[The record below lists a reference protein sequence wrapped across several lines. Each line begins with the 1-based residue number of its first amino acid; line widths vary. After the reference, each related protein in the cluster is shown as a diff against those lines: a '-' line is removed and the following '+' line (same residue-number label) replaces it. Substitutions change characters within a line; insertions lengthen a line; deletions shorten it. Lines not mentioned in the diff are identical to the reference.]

1 MYARPGEPRAR
12 AASANVVWPAQI
24 LHDLRTIGAQPCAQ
38 RSGTQREMATGSPTS
53 ERIVELPSTAAAAGI
68 ARREL
73 AATPGIAGDLGYRV
87 LLMASELIAVFVADV
102 EPRPDR
108 VLRLTVVVA
117 PDRVRIEVA
126 GHTPEVSPDALLHS
140 RETPSLGG
148 MGLQIVERMADA
160 WGVHGEGD
168 AEIWFEL
175 AR

>member
-1 MYARPGEPRAR
+1 MPTGTS
-12 AASANVVWPAQI
+12 AS
-24 LHDLRTIGAQPCAQ
+24 Q
-38 RSGTQREMATGSPTS
+38 R
-53 ERIVELPSTAAAAGI
+53 IIELPATAAAAGI

-73 AATPGIAGDLGYRV
+73 AATPGIAGDVGYRA

-108 VLRLTVVVA
+108 ILRMTVTVG
-117 PDRVRIEVA
+117 PERVRVAVA
-126 GHTPEVSPDALLHS
+126 GEAPEVSPDKLLQS

-148 MGLQIVERMADA
+148 MGLQIVERMAAD
-160 WGVHGEGD
+160 WGVQGPGG

>member
-1 MYARPGEPRAR
+1 MSPGV
-12 AASANVVWPAQI
+12 S
-24 LHDLRTIGAQPCAQ
+24 
-38 RSGTQREMATGSPTS
+38 TS
-53 ERIVELPSTAAAAGI
+53 KRIVELPATAAAAGM

-108 VLRLTVVVA
+108 ALRLSVVVTRE
-117 PDRVRIEVA
+117 RVRIEVA
-126 GHTPEVSPDALLHS
+126 GPVPEVSPDALLHS

-160 WGVHGEGD
+160 WGVRGPGD
-168 AEIWFEL
+168 AQIWFEL